1 MTLLTQIV
9 ILLNALIHLGFA
21 VGEIFFTTYLLETLF
36 GFSTPDALKTT
47 PIAKNAGIYNSF
59 IAAGLF
65 WSAFTSD
72 NSLQLRL
79 FFLICVAI
87 AGIFGAL
94 TLPSKDQTKK
104 RNINTLFLQTLPAT
118 IGVVLVITTHS

>member
-9 ILLNALIHLGFA
+9 IIFNGLIHFGFA
-21 VGEIFFTTYLLETLF
+21 VGEIFFTTCLLEELF
-36 GFSTPDALKTT
+36 GFSPEDAIKTA
-47 PIAKNAGIYNSF
+47 PIAQNAGIYNSF

-65 WSAFTSD
+65 WSVFAQENAF
-72 NSLQLRL
+72 QLRL

-94 TLPSKDQTKK
+94 TLPSKDPTQP
-104 RNINTLFLQTLPAT
+104 RNIKTLFLQTLPAT
-118 IGVVLVITTHS
+118 IAIVLVWIN

>member
-1 MTLLTQIV
+1 MALLTQIV
-9 ILLNALIHLGFA
+9 IVLNALVHLGFA
-21 VGEIFFTTYLLETLF
+21 VGEIFFTTYLLEKLF
-36 GFSTPDALKTT
+36 GFSTPDAFKIA

-65 WSAFTSD
+65 WSAFAQE
-72 NSLQLRL
+72 NAFALRL

-94 TLPSKDQTKK
+94 TLPSKDPTQP
-104 RNINTLFLQTLPAT
+104 RNIKTLFLQTLPAT
-118 IGVVLVITTHS
+118 IAIILVWIS

>member
-1 MTLLTQIV
+1 MALLTQIV
-9 ILLNALIHLGFA
+9 IILNALVHLGFA
-21 VGEIFFTTYLLETLF
+21 VGEIFFTTYLLEKLF
-36 GFSTPDALKTT
+36 GFSTPDAFKIA

-65 WSAFTSD
+65 WSAFAQE
-72 NSLQLRL
+72 NAFALRL

-94 TLPSKDQTKK
+94 TLPSKDPTQP
-104 RNINTLFLQTLPAT
+104 RNIKTLFLQTLPAT
-118 IGVVLVITTHS
+118 IAIVLVWIS

>member
-65 WSAFTSD
+65 WSAFAQ
-72 NSLQLRL
+72 NNAFELRL

>member
-9 ILLNALIHLGFA
+9 IILNALVHLGFA
-21 VGEIFFTTYLLETLF
+21 VGEIFLTTYLLEKLF
-36 GFSTPDALKTT
+36 GFSTEDAIKTA

-59 IAAGLF
+59 IAARLF
-65 WSAFTSD
+65 WSVFAQENAFE
-72 NSLQLRL
+72 LRL

-94 TLPSKDQTKK
+94 TLPNKDPNKK
-104 RNINTLFLQTLPAT
+104 RNIKTLYLQTLPAV
-118 IGVVLVITTHS
+118 VVLILMFLT

>member
-1 MTLLTQIV
+1 MTLLTQVAI
-9 ILLNALIHLGFA
+9 IINALIHLGFA
-21 VGEIFFTTYLLETLF
+21 VGEIFFTTYLLKKLF
-36 GFSTPDALKTT
+36 GFSTPDAIRTA

-65 WSAFTSD
+65 WSAFAQNNTFE
-72 NSLQLRL
+72 LRL

-94 TLPSKDQTKK
+94 TLPNKDSTESKNLKTLYIQTVPS
-104 RNINTLFLQTLPAT
+104 IIA
-118 IGVVLVITTHS
+118 IILVWKS

>member
-1 MTLLTQIV
+1 MALLTQIV
-9 ILLNALIHLGFA
+9 IILNALVHLGFA
-21 VGEIFFTTYLLETLF
+21 VGEIFFTTYLLEKLF
-36 GFSTPDALKTT
+36 GFSTPDAFKIA

-65 WSAFTSD
+65 WSAFAQE
-72 NSLQLRL
+72 NAFALRL

-94 TLPSKDQTKK
+94 TLPSKDPTQP
-104 RNINTLFLQTLPAT
+104 RNIKTLFLQTLPAT
-118 IGVVLVITTHS
+118 IAIILVWIS

>member
-1 MTLLTQIV
+1 MALLTQIV

-21 VGEIFFTTYLLETLF
+21 VGEIFFATYLLEKLF
-36 GFSTPDALKTT
+36 GFSTEDAIKTA

-65 WSAFTSD
+65 WSVFAQNNAFE
-72 NSLQLRL
+72 LRL

>member
-9 ILLNALIHLGFA
+9 IIFNGLIHFGFA
-21 VGEIFFTTYLLETLF
+21 VGEIFFTTCLLEELF
-36 GFSTPDALKTT
+36 GFSPEDAIKTA

-65 WSAFTSD
+65 WSAFAQE
-72 NSLQLRL
+72 NAFELRL

-94 TLPSKDQTKK
+94 TLPSKDPTQP
-104 RNINTLFLQTLPAT
+104 RNIKTLFLQTLPAT
-118 IGVVLVITTHS
+118 IAIVVVWIN

>member
-9 ILLNALIHLGFA
+9 IILNGLIHLGFA
-21 VGEIFFTTYLLETLF
+21 VGEIFFTTCLLEKLF
-36 GFSTPDALKTT
+36 GFSHEDAHKTA

-65 WSAFTSD
+65 WSVFAQENAF
-72 NSLQLRL
+72 QLRL

-94 TLPSKDQTKK
+94 TLPSKDPTQP
-104 RNINTLFLQTLPAT
+104 RNIKTLFLQTLPAT
-118 IGVVLVITTHS
+118 IAIVLVWIN